1 MRYGALLDATIPL
14 ARTHIVAEESVRS
27 EYLVEEH
34 QGPRWMRVVFQERAE
49 CVSFPVAL
57 ASCLA
62 KYARETWMEGF
73 NAYFASLQS
82 GLLPTAGYVTDARR
96 WLEEAGPA
104 LALCGLERTALV
116 RER

>member
-1 MRYGALLDATIPL
+1 
-14 ARTHIVAEESVRS
+14 
-27 EYLVEEH
+27 
-34 QGPRWMRVVFQERAE
+34 
-49 CVSFPVAL
+49 
-57 ASCLA
+57 
-62 KYARETWMEGF
+62 MEGF

>member
-1 MRYGALLDATIPL
+1 MRI
-14 ARTHIVAEESVRS
+14 
-27 EYLVEEH
+27 
-34 QGPRWMRVVFQERAE
+34 VFQERAE
-49 CVSFPVAL
+49 SVSFPVAL

-104 LALCGLERTALV
+104 LALCGLDRTALV